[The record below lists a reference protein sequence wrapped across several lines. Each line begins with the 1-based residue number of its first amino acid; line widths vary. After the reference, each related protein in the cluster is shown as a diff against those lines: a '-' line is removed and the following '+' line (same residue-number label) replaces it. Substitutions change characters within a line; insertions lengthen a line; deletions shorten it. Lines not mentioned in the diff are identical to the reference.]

1 MKSNIVFENDCK
13 NVVFLPNAKSSEEMA
28 KSVSKYFAPEFIN
41 RIDEIICFN
50 DLDKES
56 VSKIAQNYL
65 SEYQKKFNFEMN
77 MEEFV
82 KELIEK
88 EEIKKYGA
96 RYIKR
101 ELKKNIVKLLE
112 NKVEVA

>member
-1 MKSNIVFENDCK
+1 
-13 NVVFLPNAKSSEEMA
+13 
-28 KSVSKYFAPEFIN
+28 
-41 RIDEIICFN
+41 
-50 DLDKES
+50 
-56 VSKIAQNYL
+56 
-65 SEYQKKFNFEMN
+65 